1 MRSEGILI
9 VILILFKVF
18 ILSLKH
24 ANADIWGACNNSFTP
39 QHVGNYSGYFPVYEG
54 DKIEV
59 SNPLFRCGDNNYPN
73 YVTLY

>member
-1 MRSEGILI
+1 MRSEGIFI

-18 ILSLKH
+18 IVSLKQ
-24 ANADIWGACNNSFTP
+24 ANADIWGTCNNSFTP